1 MQLISNAQGNIMIL
15 TKEILNY
22 IFISSFVACFFI
34 SQIVQ
39 AQAEIPN
46 KIVFKS
52 STNIKDRKE
61 GLKEPSGLTLSNGKD
76 ALWTVSD
83 NSTKIFLINLSGVLK
98 KNKTISDPELAEL
111 EGVAISN
118 DGEHLY
124 VVREDTN
131 EVIQVHIEEKVITK
145 HIALVNITGYSDMV
159 KQLPGHFDPKLGD
172 NKGLEG
178 ITIHPNTGNIYVLKE
193 SGLLIEISADLST
206 ILMYYNLDFADD
218 YSGICFE
225 NANSNRIWISSDT
238 SESIYLFDLNNKK
251 TLKTF
256 KLEDSKGKT
265 YPSAEGITYDLD
277 RKNLYLVTDDGHRL
291 YRYEVK

>member
-1 MQLISNAQGNIMIL
+1 MLLISNAEGNLMIL
-15 TKEILNY
+15 PKEIPNY
-22 IFISSFVACFFI
+22 IITLLVASFFV
-34 SQIVQ
+34 SQIVQAQ

-52 STNIKDRKE
+52 STNIKHRKE
-61 GLKEPSGLTLSNGKD
+61 GLKEPSSLTLSNGKD
-76 ALWTVSD
+76 AFWTVSD
-83 NSTKIFLINLSGVLK
+83 NSKKIFLINLSGDLK
-98 KNKTISDPELAEL
+98 NNKTISDPELAEL

-124 VVREDTN
+124 VVKEDTN
-131 EVIQVHIEEKVITK
+131 EVIQVNIEEKAITK
-145 HIALVNITGYSDMV
+145 HIPLANISGYSDMV

-178 ITIHPNTGNIYVLKE
+178 ITIHPNIGNVYVLKE
-193 SGLLIEISADLST
+193 SGLLIEISGDLST

-225 NANSNRIWISSDT
+225 NANSNRVWISSDA
-238 SESIYLFDLNNKK
+238 SEKIYLFDLNSNMK
-251 TLKTF
+251 LK
-256 KLEDSKGKT
+256 DGKGKA

-277 RKNLYLVTDDGHRL
+277 SKNLYLVTDNGHRL